1 MHLSPPD
8 DASVTT
14 ATGGSSPD
22 PDGDAPGS
30 GSPGHVVSLPAT
42 ATGAPRRRLPVLHG
56 DSGDDRWGRGL
67 SSVAGVAPGLG
78 LCALAVLVA
87 LGVNARFPALS
98 AMLVAIVLGIVVRN
112 VVHLPARVE
121 PGLAFAAK
129 RLLRIGVVLL
139 GLQLVVGDILAL
151 GTGMVLVVVCVV
163 SGGICSTLL
172 IGRWMGISSTQRL
185 LIAGGFS
192 ICGAAAVAAVDGVI
206 ETEDEEEVVTAVAL
220 VVLFGTLA
228 IPLLPLA
235 AGSLGMD
242 PVRTG
247 LWAGAS
253 VHEVAQVVAIG
264 AGIGP
269 AALKAAVIVKLARVL
284 LLAPVMAVI
293 SVVRRRTA
301 PLSAR
306 GHRPPVVP
314 LFVAGFVAMV
324 ALRSLGIVP
333 GGVLSA
339 AKVVQT
345 GALSAAMFA
354 LGCGVRLSM
363 FRHVGPRPLV
373 LATASTAVVGTI
385 GLVGVTLAG

>member
-1 MHLSPPD
+1 
-8 DASVTT
+8 
-14 ATGGSSPD
+14 
-22 PDGDAPGS
+22 
-30 GSPGHVVSLPAT
+30 
-42 ATGAPRRRLPVLHG
+42 
-56 DSGDDRWGRGL
+56 
-67 SSVAGVAPGLG
+67 
-78 LCALAVLVA
+78 
-87 LGVNARFPALS
+87 
-98 AMLVAIVLGIVVRN
+98 MLVAIVLGIVVRN
-112 VVHLPARVE
+112 VVHLPASVE

-129 RLLRIGVVLL
+129 RVLL

-324 ALRSLGIVP
+324 ALRSRSEGGPDRGTVGRHVRTRVRGAPVDVPARGSPPTGARHGIHGRGGDHRP
-333 GGVLSA
+333 GGRD
-339 AKVVQT
+339 T
-345 GALSAAMFA
+345 GRLRAPHAPGAGDGWRCA
-354 LGCGVRLSM
+354 GVGTRGSGVHCTQCHGNPGS
-363 FRHVGPRPLV
+363 RVERRASRPRPSNLNR
-373 LATASTAVVGTI
+373 TI
-385 GLVGVTLAG
+385 PA